1 MRKQESTARGVE
13 STILQRSRGET
24 ATTTTSA
31 DVQKREPTRVC
42 ETFGLCKQLG
52 AFIKRGA
59 TRYVTNCLRV
69 AFIAFVPAF
78 LHTDYQVQR
87 DSVLCLHL
95 HETGRPSGVDAT
107 VMLGGGNVAKQDT
120 CCDLIMYRGFI
131 QFIFFNIK
139 NASLWH
145 SYVCQQQKNVDMNK
159 NMAFQFHK
167 HIHAILYPASSS
179 SSYVQHPVKTIM
191 RPL

>member
-24 ATTTTSA
+24 ATTTTTSA

-69 AFIAFVPAF
+69 AFIAFVPTF
-78 LHTDYQVQR
+78 LHTVIKYRETVFSAFTCMKRVGLPAWMQR
-87 DSVLCLHL
+87 LCW
-95 HETGRPSGVDAT
+95 
-107 VMLGGGNVAKQDT
+107 GGGMLPNKTLAVISSCTEDSSN
-120 CCDLIMYRGFI
+120 LF
-131 QFIFFNIK
+131 FFNVK

-159 NMAFQFHK
+159 NMAFQLHK

-179 SSYVQHPVKTIM
+179 SSYV
-191 RPL
+191 

>member
-1 MRKQESTARGVE
+1 M
-13 STILQRSRGET
+13 
-24 ATTTTSA
+24 
-31 DVQKREPTRVC
+31 C

-107 VMLGGGNVAKQDT
+107 VMLGGGMLPNKTLAVISSCTEDSSNFFF
-120 CCDLIMYRGFI
+120 LI
-131 QFIFFNIK
+131 
-139 NASLWH
+139 
-145 SYVCQQQKNVDMNK
+145 
-159 NMAFQFHK
+159 
-167 HIHAILYPASSS
+167 
-179 SSYVQHPVKTIM
+179 
-191 RPL
+191 

>member
-24 ATTTTSA
+24 ATTTTTSA

-69 AFIAFVPAF
+69 AFIAFVPTF

-107 VMLGGGNVAKQDT
+107 VMLGGGMLPNKTLAVISSCTEDSSN
-120 CCDLIMYRGFI
+120 LF
-131 QFIFFNIK
+131 FFNIK

-145 SYVCQQQKNVDMNK
+145 LYVCQQQKNVDMNK

-179 SSYVQHPVKTIM
+179 SSYV
-191 RPL
+191 

>member
-24 ATTTTSA
+24 ATTTTTSA

-107 VMLGGGNVAKQDT
+107 VMLGGGMLPNKTLAVISSCTEDSSN
-120 CCDLIMYRGFI
+120 LF
-131 QFIFFNIK
+131 FFNVK

-159 NMAFQFHK
+159 NMAFQLHK

-179 SSYVQHPVKTIM
+179 SSYV
-191 RPL
+191 